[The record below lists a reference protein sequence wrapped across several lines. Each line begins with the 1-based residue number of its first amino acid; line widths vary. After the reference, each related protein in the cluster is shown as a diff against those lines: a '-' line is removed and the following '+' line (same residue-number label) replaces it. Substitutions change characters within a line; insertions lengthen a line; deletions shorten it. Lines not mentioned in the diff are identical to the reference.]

1 MVQRRLPQPLQH
13 STSAFSILLALM
25 VSGFAMV
32 GASGCA
38 TYTDHV
44 REAKQ
49 DALQGRTQQAVE
61 RLNKAIGAEESHQY
75 PEKLTSENTLMLL
88 ERATLLQAIGKYKL
102 AARDMMIADQQLD
115 WLDIGAQGKAKIG
128 KYMFSGSSVKYR
140 APPFERLLLNT
151 LNMVNFMAVG
161 DYEGAQVEA
170 RRFSIVE
177 YFFLNDESK
186 TLLPESLA
194 LGNYLGGVAFEAT
207 GEYNQAAR
215 YYADAYRYG
224 LRTSRFERRLVDLF
238 RITGYGG
245 KGKGDAVQQLVD
257 RSRAGS
263 VLSFEEYRKQYVDGE
278 LLMVVQS
285 GMAPYK
291 EGKKYPVGQAIAYAN
306 AHSYNYNYTLSAK
319 EKSRA
324 REMAVSGAL
333 KWISFP
339 QLTEKGLPG
348 QRNVNIFVDGREA
361 AVFMGSNIE
370 RQVEH
375 AWERISGALMVAA
388 ITRMIT
394 RAAAGAGAREATQQA
409 TGKSGLGILAQLAVE
424 GSMLAADK
432 PDTRS
437 WSMLPG
443 RIKLARVRLP
453 DGSYP
458 VKVKVAGRTESRNVE
473 IGSGVRVVN
482 FSRNR

>member
-1 MVQRRLPQPLQH
+1 MVTSVLKDNPARR
-13 STSAFSILLALM
+13 ALALLGVLGLM
-25 VSGFAMV
+25 AM
-32 GASGCA
+32 GTSGCA

-49 DALQGRTQQAVE
+49 DALQGRTQEAVG

-75 PEKLTSENTLMLL
+75 PDKLTSENTLMLL
-88 ERATLLQAIGKYKL
+88 ERATLLQAVGKYKL

-140 APPFERLLLNT
+140 APPYERLLLNT
-151 LNMVNFMAVG
+151 LNMVNFMAIG

-177 YFFLNDESK
+177 YFFVNDESK

-224 LRTSRFERRLVDLF
+224 LRTSRFRQRLIDLF

-245 KGKGDAVQQLVD
+245 KGKGDAVAKLVEA
-257 RSRAGS
+257 SRAGS
-263 VLSFEEYRKQYVDGE
+263 VLSFEEYRRQYVDGE
-278 LLMVVQS
+278 LLMIVQS
-285 GMAPYK
+285 GMVPYK

-306 AHSYNYNYTLSAK
+306 AHSYNYNYTLSAS
-319 EKSRA
+319 ERSRA
-324 REMAVSGAL
+324 RELAVSGAL

-348 QRNVNIFVDGREA
+348 QRDVNIFVDGREA

-394 RAAAGAGAREATQQA
+394 RAAMGAGAREATEEA
-409 TGKSGLGILAQLAVE
+409 SGSGGLGLLAQLAVE

-443 RIKLARVRLP
+443 QIKMARVRLP
-453 DGSYP
+453 EGSYP
-458 VKVKVAGRTESRNVE
+458 VKVRVAGRTETRNVE